1 MKIEIEQK
9 ETEAINWSRPQLV
22 IADNRVSN

>member
-1 MKIEIEQK
+1 MKIEIEQ
-9 ETEAINWSRPQLV
+9 EENEIINWGKPQLV